1 MPKTTGITA
10 VPAPTHAPNEFLA
23 YESECR
29 DSFRPLVSDLLDMA
43 EAAGWNRRTAA
54 STLMYL
60 AAQQISAASGKSATT
75 G

>member
-29 DSFRPLVSDLLDMA
+29 DSFRPLVADLLDMA
-43 EAAGWNRRTAA
+43 EAAGWSRRTAA

-60 AAQQISAASGKSATT
+60 AAQHISAASGKSATT
-75 G
+75 E

>member
-10 VPAPTHAPNEFLA
+10 VPAPTHASNEFLA

-29 DSFRPLVSDLLDMA
+29 DSFRPLVADLLDMA
-43 EAAGWNRRTAA
+43 EATGWNRRTVA

-60 AAQQISAASGKSATT
+60 AAQHISAASGKSAPAE
-75 G
+75 

>member
-10 VPAPTHAPNEFLA
+10 VLTPPRTPNEFLA
-23 YESECR
+23 YENECR

-43 EAAGWNRRTAA
+43 DAAGWSRRTVA

-60 AAQQISAASGKSATT
+60 AAQHISAASEKSASAE
-75 G
+75 